1 MIQKPWESKKENQ
14 NKESQ
19 TTPSQT
25 DEAKAP
31 RNEAQGVKN
40 FSKEMLSALGTA
52 LLFIIYVIQAF
63 TIPTGSMERS
73 LMVGDFLLGLKFVYG
88 APILPATSSL
98 PLLNK
103 LPIPDTYWKFPALKN
118 PARGDVL
125 IFKYPGFDRKDY
137 IKRCVAVAG
146 DTVEVIGTDLFVNGI
161 RQTLPPKGQ
170 FVSDSTEIKKSGTP
184 IADSLR
190 PHFAPLYIPKKGDTL
205 HLNNLAPREFH
216 FYKNLIRQEHPY
228 KDITEKYRLLVDG
241 IDESRNDHRLFYDQR
256 QQQWQVFPFYNFS
269 FDKMDTLNYWTQYDF
284 VFKSVIE
291 SPDFTDK
298 KVVIEKRL
306 FMDGEALSEY
316 VVKQD
321 NYFMMGDNR
330 DNSADSR
337 FWGFLN
343 RNYVKAQALI
353 VYFSFENKDRTFGL
367 LKPTTWWRIPGKI
380 RFNRFGKQIRAWD
393 GMPEDIEANRK
404 EVLFAPDPVGDL
416 LDSVMQRPDSLLD
429 SVQSVTDYSLTSD
442 STGLLDSL

>member
-1 MIQKPWESKKENQ
+1 MSSEIQDSKSPQETPN
-14 NKESQ
+14 
-19 TTPSQT
+19 TT
-25 DEAKAP
+25 P
-31 RNEAQGVKN
+31 RNEAEGVKN

-52 LLFIIYVIQAF
+52 LIFIIYVIQAF

-73 LMVGDFLLGLKFVYG
+73 LMVGDFLLGIKFIYG

-118 PARGDVL
+118 PARGDVM

-146 DTVEVIGTDLFVNGI
+146 DTVEVIGKDLFVNGI
-161 RQTLPPKGQ
+161 RQVLPPKGQ
-170 FVSDSTEIKKSGTP
+170 FVSDTAEIKKNGTP
-184 IADSLR
+184 VPDSLR
-190 PHFAPLYIPKKGDTL
+190 PHFEPLYIPKKGDTL
-205 HLNNLAPREFH
+205 VFAGLPPREFH

-228 KDITEKYRLLVDG
+228 KQITEKFRLMVDG
-241 IDESRNDHRLFYDQR
+241 VDESFNDHRLFFDQR
-256 QQQWQVFPFYNFS
+256 AQQWQVFPFMNFS

-284 VFKSVIE
+284 VFQAVKG
-291 SPDFTDK
+291 SPDFIGRKVTIDK
-298 KVVIEKRL
+298 QL
-306 FMDGEALSEY
+306 FMDGKAITSY

-343 RNYVKAQALI
+343 RNFVKAQALI
-353 VYFSFENKDRTFGL
+353 VYFSFENKDHTFGL
-367 LKPTTWWRIPGKI
+367 FKPTTWWRIPGKI
-380 RFNRFGKQIRAWD
+380 RFNRFGKLIRNWD
-393 GMPEDIEANRK
+393 GAPEDIEANTK
-404 EVLFAPDPVGDL
+404 AMLYAPDPIADL
-416 LDSVMQRPDSLLD
+416 IDSVKSA
-429 SVQSVTDYSLTSD
+429 D
-442 STGLLDSL
+442 STVINGDSTTIDSAQIEDKLEL